1 MPAATAAKRRIQ
13 AALLLLV
20 ALLAAVVASG
30 VLATVALYRSAE
42 NRYVQLSQPLG
53 TLTRDVLFR
62 LTEEETAVRGY
73 IITHDRTSLKPY
85 FEGRAA
91 LADDLRRIRQL
102 TRGREPLAAR
112 TAAVSRQAESLH
124 GFYDRL
130 ITFVADG
137 KLGQD
142 AASREVLDAE
152 RRSALFRATATM
164 QTDIEALIASTRNAQ
179 RQTYDATLT
188 VLGVAGALALAIALT
203 LLVRVPERLRRAY
216 AVHEQE
222 AQASR
227 ALEHVSEAVFVLSDD
242 EVVRYWNRAAEQI
255 FGVETDDAV
264 AQPVR
269 GVVPDYDEI
278 VEAAEHGDAFVPV
291 VVDGTE
297 RWLAPAVTEFEG
309 GSVVA
314 VRDAT
319 AGYALERA
327 RADFVAT
334 ASHELRTPITTVYG
348 GATTL
353 LARGNE
359 LTPSRRNG
367 LLRMIV
373 DEAEHL
379 KQIVDQLLI
388 STQLDR
394 GTLRLAVREVD
405 LVQLCENVVGA
416 ARARAPVGVLVA
428 LELPERVGAVQVDEA
443 LLRQV
448 LVNLVD
454 NALKYSIEG
463 GLVLVRVRDEPE
475 AATIDVVDHGLG
487 IPTAEQE
494 RIFEKFYRLDAEM
507 TRGVGGSGLGLY
519 ISREIVAQLGGSL
532 TVRSELGRGST
543 FTVTL
548 PRDRGAPPVA
558 EHRRHPSAA
567 A

>member
-1 MPAATAAKRRIQ
+1 
-13 AALLLLV
+13 
-20 ALLAAVVASG
+20 
-30 VLATVALYRSAE
+30 
-42 NRYVQLSQPLG
+42 
-53 TLTRDVLFR
+53 
-62 LTEEETAVRGY
+62 
-73 IITHDRTSLKPY
+73 
-85 FEGRAA
+85 
-91 LADDLRRIRQL
+91 
-102 TRGREPLAAR
+102 
-112 TAAVSRQAESLH
+112 
-124 GFYDRL
+124 
-130 ITFVADG
+130 
-137 KLGQD
+137 
-142 AASREVLDAE
+142 
-152 RRSALFRATATM
+152 
-164 QTDIEALIASTRNAQ
+164 
-179 RQTYDATLT
+179 
-188 VLGVAGALALAIALT
+188 
-203 LLVRVPERLRRAY
+203 
-216 AVHEQE
+216 
-222 AQASR
+222 
-227 ALEHVSEAVFVLSDD
+227 
-242 EVVRYWNRAAEQI
+242 
-255 FGVETDDAV
+255 
-264 AQPVR
+264 
-269 GVVPDYDEI
+269 
-278 VEAAEHGDAFVPV
+278 
-291 VVDGTE
+291 
-297 RWLAPAVTEFEG
+297 
-309 GSVVA
+309 
-314 VRDAT
+314 
-319 AGYALERA
+319 
-327 RADFVAT
+327 
-334 ASHELRTPITTVYG
+334 
-348 GATTL
+348 
-353 LARGNE
+353 
-359 LTPSRRNG
+359 
-367 LLRMIV
+367 MIV
-373 DEAEHL
+373 YEAEHL
-379 KQIVDQLLI
+379 KKIVDQLLI